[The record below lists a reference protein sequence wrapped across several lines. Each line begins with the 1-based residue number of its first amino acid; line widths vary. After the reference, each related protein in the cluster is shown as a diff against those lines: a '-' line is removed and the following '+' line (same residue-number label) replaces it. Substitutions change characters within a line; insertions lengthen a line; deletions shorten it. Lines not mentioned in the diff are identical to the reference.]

1 MRVRRSEAIYLS
13 LANQLWHESL
23 PVVTVM
29 AHRCGAPL
37 KWRESCT
44 WLCKFHYKMLLNK
57 LEEIAARSNAASL
70 NSLEIKAVKEGTKI
84 RVENRV

>member
-1 MRVRRSEAIYLS
+1 VAREPTCSYGD
-13 LANQLWHESL
+13 
-23 PVVTVM
+23 
-29 AHRCGAPL
+29 GAPVWCAIEVEGKL
-37 KWRESCT
+37 Y
-44 WLCKFHYKMLLNK
+44 WLCKFHYKMLLSK